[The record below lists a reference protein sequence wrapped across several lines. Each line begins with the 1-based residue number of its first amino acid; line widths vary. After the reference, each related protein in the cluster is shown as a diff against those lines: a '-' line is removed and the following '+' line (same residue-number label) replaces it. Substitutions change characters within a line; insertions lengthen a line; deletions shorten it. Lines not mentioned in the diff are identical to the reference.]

1 VTEPPV
7 SVAIVGAGPRG
18 TVMLDRICANAALV
32 PRGRHV
38 DVHLVDPHPPGAGR
52 VWHEAQN
59 RRLMMNT
66 VSADITVFTDDSVL
80 CAGPVRPGPNQYQW
94 ARMVATGE
102 ISGLDEHTL
111 AEARTIEPWSYASRA
126 FQGSYLCWAVRH
138 IVETAPPAVRIHM
151 HRTRAIA
158 LEDLPGGRQSLWLD
172 DRQDALE
179 VDAVVLAQG
188 HYDVAPTTGQRELI
202 EFAARRD
209 LVYVPPAS
217 PSEVDLTAI
226 GAGEPVVLRGLGLNF
241 FDYLVLLTA
250 GRGGR
255 FSRDGNDRLT
265 YQPSGAEPRLYAGS
279 GRGVPHSARAEL
291 RQEVVPRYQARF
303 LTKEVIAALRR
314 NAGTGRTDFMADLWP
329 YIAKEA
335 GWVYYGH
342 LLRHGDAA
350 DPVALARF
358 EAEYPGLAW
367 DSPELDALL
376 ATLVPDPAL
385 RWNWDDLD
393 RPAAGLRFADRAEFL
408 AWVRDRL
415 AHDHR
420 RARLGPTGNALKA
433 TTSMMRDLRDSVRQ
447 VISHRGI
454 SGVSY
459 DRHVDQWFSG
469 LSNFVASG
477 PPASRIEELCALI
490 DAGVVRLVGP
500 NMRISTDEAGFF
512 LASSPAVQDEPV
524 HATSLIEAHLP
535 VPDLR
540 TATDPLLRYLLDR
553 GQCRPHAIPN
563 PDGSQFQTGGLDIT
577 EDTQQVITATGT
589 PHHGRF
595 SLGPPVESVQWVT
608 AIAPR
613 PHVNARVLLQCDVIA
628 RTALANSVQNRPA
641 ALTMSGSA

>member
-1 VTEPPV
+1 
-7 SVAIVGAGPRG
+7 
-18 TVMLDRICANAALV
+18 MLDRICANAALV
-32 PRGRHV
+32 APGRHV
-38 DVHLVDPHPPGAGR
+38 DVHLIDPHPPGAGR
-52 VWHEAQN
+52 VWQETQN
-59 RRLMMNT
+59 RHLMMNT

-94 ARMVATGE
+94 ARMVAEGE
-102 ISGLDEHTL
+102 ITGLDERTL

-126 FQGSYLCWAVRH
+126 FQGSYLHWAVRH
-138 IVETAPPAVRIHM
+138 IIDTAPPTVHV
-151 HRTRAIA
+151 HVHGTRAIA
-158 LEDLPGGRQSLWLD
+158 LEDLPSRRQSLWLD
-172 DRQDALE
+172 GQQDALE

-188 HYDVAPTTGQRELI
+188 HYDVAPTSGQRELI
-202 EFAARRD
+202 EFAARQG

-217 PSEVDLTAI
+217 PGEVDLTAI

-255 FSRDGNDRLT
+255 FSRDAGDRLT
-265 YQPSGAEPRLYAGS
+265 YQPSGAEPLLYAGS

-303 LTKEVIAALRR
+303 LTKEVITGLRLH
-314 NAGTGRTDFMADLWP
+314 AGSGRTDFMTDLWP

-335 GWVYYGH
+335 GWVYYRH
-342 LLRHGDAA
+342 LLQHGDAA
-350 DPVALARF
+350 DPAALARF
-358 EAEYPGLAW
+358 EARYPALAW
-367 DSPELDALL
+367 GSPELDALL
-376 ATLVPDPAL
+376 AELVPDPAL
-385 RWNWDDLD
+385 RWDWDDLD
-393 RPAAGLRFADRAEFL
+393 RPARGLRFADRDEFL
-408 AWVRDRL
+408 SWVRDRL
-415 AHDHR
+415 ARDHR
-420 RARLGPTGNALKA
+420 QARLGPAGSALKA

-490 DAGVVRLVGP
+490 DAGVVRLIGP
-500 NMRISTDEAGFF
+500 DMRISTDEAGFF
-512 LASSPAVQDEPV
+512 LAASPAVRDTPV

-540 TATDPLLRYLLDR
+540 TATDPLLRYLLER
-553 GQCRPHAIPN
+553 GQCQPHTIPN
-563 PDGSQFQTGGLDIT
+563 PDATHLQTGGLDIT
-577 EDTQQVITATGT
+577 QDTQQVITAGGKA
-589 PHHGRF
+589 HHGRF

-628 RTALANSVQNRPA
+628 RTALANSVQNKSA